1 MNNYQHSGQQIVYVT
16 VKIVL
21 IGNCDSDEI
30 LENVDYNFEDPAII
44 ETEILGW
51 EAR

>member
-1 MNNYQHSGQQIVYVT
+1 MKSYRHSGQQIVYVT

-44 ETEILGW
+44 GTEILGW